1 MIDITVEALGYLEVK
16 RSLEAV
22 KEAVADLGTQLQINL
37 LVLGMLEKEILKY
50 PVPKP
55 DLEPQDG
62 I

>member
-1 MIDITVEALGYLEVK
+1 MIDLTVEALGYLEVK
-16 RSLEAV
+16 RSLESV
-22 KEAVADLGTQLQINL
+22 KESVADLGTQLQINL

-55 DLEPQDG
+55 DLEPSDG